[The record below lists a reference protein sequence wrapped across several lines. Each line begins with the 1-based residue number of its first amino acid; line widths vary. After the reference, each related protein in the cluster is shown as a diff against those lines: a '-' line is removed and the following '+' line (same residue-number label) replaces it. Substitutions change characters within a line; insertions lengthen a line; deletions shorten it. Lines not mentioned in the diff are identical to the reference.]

1 MGKIEKI
8 SVSLTEELLA
18 DVQSAIDSGDYAST
32 SEVVRE
38 ALREWRDQRTR
49 KEAALAELKQLIAEA
64 QASGYED
71 GPIDFDTIKAEG
83 RKRLGPTRG

>member
-1 MGKIEKI
+1 MGRSEKI

-18 DVQSAIDSGDYAST
+18 DVQSAIESGDYAST

-49 KEAALAELKQLIAEA
+49 KEAALAELKQLIGEAE
-64 QASGYED
+64 ASGYVD
-71 GPIDFDTIKAEG
+71 GTIDFDAIKAEG
-83 RKRLGPTRG
+83 RARLGKLRG

>member
-1 MGKIEKI
+1 MAKIEKI

-18 DVQSAIDSGDYAST
+18 EVQNAIESGDYAST

-49 KEAALAELKQLIAEA
+49 KEAAVAELKQLIAEA
-64 QASGYED
+64 DASGYVD
-71 GPIDFDTIKAEG
+71 GPIDFDAIKAEG
-83 RKRLGPTRG
+83 RARLGQMRG

>member
-8 SVSLTEELLA
+8 SVSLTEEQLA

-49 KEAALAELKQLIAEA
+49 KEAALTELTQLIAEA

-71 GPIDFDTIKAEG
+71 GSIDFDAIKAEG